1 MQTKK
6 RKTAPRGGT
15 KKKSSSA
22 RVGAKAASVKKASHK
37 PSIFIYGAG
46 KVGSALARELSARGY
61 AVALRPARKGL
72 PKKRI
77 EEDVII
83 LSVRDRDL
91 VALAEEIAAAGIAR
105 EDAVVLHNAGA
116 LGAEA
121 LDPLRAFTAGV
132 GQLHPMISFASKKKS
147 PSLAS
152 GNAHV
157 QGDAAASRIARELAL
172 ALGMSARTIPNL
184 DSIGYHA
191 AAGLVANGAA
201 ALAAVGASLLERAGV
216 PAAVAPKMLAPL
228 LRSVAENVDAL
239 GFPEALTGPV
249 RRGDSAAIHK
259 QINLLKEKLPA
270 ALPLFIASIT
280 AQLPLARKIG
290 EAPPPAFDAIAE
302 GVRQELASLLN

>member
-6 RKTAPRGGT
+6 SKSKAGKSARS
-15 KKKSSSA
+15 KKSSKSS
-22 RVGAKAASVKKASHK
+22 KANKAKKAS
-37 PSIFIYGAG
+37 IFVYGAG
-46 KVGSALARELSARGY
+46 KVGSALARELSRGGY
-61 AVALRPARKGL
+61 AVTLRPARKGL
-72 PKKRI
+72 PRKQI
-77 EEDVII
+77 AEDVII

-91 VALAEEIAAAGIAR
+91 VPLSEEIAAAGIAR

-116 LGAEA
+116 MGAEA

-132 GQLHPMISFASKKKS
+132 GQLHPMISFASKKKA

-157 QGDAAASRIARELAL
+157 QGDAAAVRVAKELAL
-172 ALGMSARTIPNL
+172 ALGMSPRTIPNL

-201 ALAAVGASLLERAGV
+201 ALAAVGATLLERAGV
-216 PAAVAPKMLAPL
+216 PHAVAPKMLAPL

-239 GFPEALTGPV
+239 GFPDALTGPV
-249 RRGDSAAIHK
+249 RRGDSNAIHK
-259 QINLLKEKLPA
+259 QINLLKEKLPS

-280 AQLPLARKIG
+280 AQIPLARKLG
-290 EAPPPAFDAIAE
+290 EAPGPAFDAIAD
-302 GVRQELASLLN
+302 GVREELASLLH